1 LTITGALGEE
11 KPDGAGWRYWFDSQ
25 YRVFDIGSG
34 VSQVFARPAL
44 GYRLSN
50 GVSLWAGYGY
60 FNTRRSS
67 GKRIDENRYWQQVET
82 PAYSVADAA
91 VAFRV
96 RLEQRDVEIGND
108 LGWAL
113 RLRLKFSRY
122 LQADSRW
129 QAVASVEPF
138 FALNDTDWGGGA
150 GTSQIRGFLGLSRPL
165 AKAALEFG
173 YMNQLIRRGEKDTNN
188 HLAVISLT
196 TSF

>member
-1 LTITGALGEE
+1 MTSISVCCRTVASAGSTGKQRVRILTGLLILLAGTASADTQHFYGAWSALTITGALGEE

-67 GKRIDENRYWQQVET
+67 GKRVDENRYWQQVET

-91 VAFRV
+91 VAVRV
-96 RLEQRDVEIGND
+96 PQG
-108 LGWAL
+108 
-113 RLRLKFSRY
+113 
-122 LQADSRW
+122 
-129 QAVASVEPF
+129 
-138 FALNDTDWGGGA
+138 
-150 GTSQIRGFLGLSRPL
+150 
-165 AKAALEFG
+165 
-173 YMNQLIRRGEKDTNN
+173 
-188 HLAVISLT
+188 
-196 TSF
+196 